1 MPDPGRSREL
11 LHGCRRPAAR
21 RSDRLLEGSNSDT
34 PDALVSGGRAT
45 GDPAFRGV
53 PSHRPHPG
61 CQVIAVTLF
70 RLTNHRSALGPASNS
85 KGWCRGGRG
94 GRGHGCRRHRRSGK
108 GTQARGVRAVPG
120 GWSRRRGPARVVE
133 RPGGRAVRRGARQRH
148 GERAMAGQ
156 AGHAVGPGGRAGAA
170 RLRGRRAGRRGE
182 PERAAG
188 CPATGGHRGPRPPPR
203 GRRARPAAVAGLR
216 PRRPDSPV
224 RLRPRRVRRDGGR
237 RAGGRG
243 EGGGRRRHPPRP
255 GVDRRARRAAAAH
268 PRPGSA
274 LMTVLALV
282 VCGAAGAGLA
292 KLLRIPLWPLIGA
305 IIGAAAFHTLTGE
318 PAQIPRG
325 IEIAAQ
331 VVIGT
336 TVGSQLGKDVFS
348 VFRTVLVP
356 GLVAVLVIIGVGVG
370 LGLLLNVVFGVD
382 ILVSMFGMVPGGVGE
397 LVATV
402 TSLGGDSSVV
412 AGMHLVRLMV
422 VLSALPLLMT
432 LLERWLGRR
441 GGGREG
447 TADGEGPTG

>member
-1 MPDPGRSREL
+1 
-11 LHGCRRPAAR
+11 
-21 RSDRLLEGSNSDT
+21 
-34 PDALVSGGRAT
+34 
-45 GDPAFRGV
+45 
-53 PSHRPHPG
+53 
-61 CQVIAVTLF
+61 
-70 RLTNHRSALGPASNS
+70 
-85 KGWCRGGRG
+85 
-94 GRGHGCRRHRRSGK
+94 
-108 GTQARGVRAVPG
+108 
-120 GWSRRRGPARVVE
+120 
-133 RPGGRAVRRGARQRH
+133 
-148 GERAMAGQ
+148 
-156 AGHAVGPGGRAGAA
+156 
-170 RLRGRRAGRRGE
+170 
-182 PERAAG
+182 
-188 CPATGGHRGPRPPPR
+188 
-203 GRRARPAAVAGLR
+203 
-216 PRRPDSPV
+216 
-224 RLRPRRVRRDGGR
+224 
-237 RAGGRG
+237 
-243 EGGGRRRHPPRP
+243 
-255 GVDRRARRAAAAH
+255 
-268 PRPGSA
+268 
-274 LMTVLALV
+274 MTVLALV

-432 LLERWLGRR
+432 LLERWFGRR